1 MDNIFSKIN
10 KSCLLLLSLV
20 AMNIL
25 FSCDDQTRND
35 LSSTQEIGHDNKEI
49 PEIIDFNFHIRP
61 ILADRCFKC
70 HGPDKSKIE
79 AGLSFVSFESATA
92 ALGEEKDH
100 FAIVPFKPQE
110 SEMETRISSTDPGQ
124 MMPPPESN
132 LVLEDYEKELLIK
145 WIEQGATYK
154 KHWSLLPIENN
165 IPNIKDDESLV
176 HNDIDRFILSKLEN
190 SSLSHSPT
198 TENEYLIRRLAF
210 TLTGLPP
217 TILEIDKFVDDNL
230 ENAYETLID
239 YYLAK
244 ASYGENMASYWMD
257 LARYADTHG
266 YQDDLE
272 RTMWPWRDWVISA
285 YNRNMPFDDFVTY
298 QLAGDMMPNASR
310 EQIIAT
316 AFNRNH
322 SITQEGGVI
331 PEEYRTE
338 YVADRTLTFGKAFLG
353 ITMECARCH
362 DHKYDP
368 ISQEDY
374 YSLFSFFNNV
384 PEKGLIEEY
393 GAIPEPYIEI
403 SKGEIDSI
411 LTFINNL
418 DTLET
423 IPLLVM
429 KELDQPRETFIL
441 DRGLYNKPTIK
452 VESNVPQSI
461 LPFND
466 YPRNRLGLAEWL
478 FDDKN
483 PLTSRVAANRLWQ
496 MCFGKGL
503 VTTSDDFGAQGALP
517 IHPELLDHLADK
529 FVKEGWDIKNILK
542 YILSSRTYQ
551 QSSKVSKEMLEIDPD
566 NLLYARAPRL
576 RLSAE
581 NIRDNALASSGL
593 LVNIIGGPSVKP
605 YQPKGLWKEK
615 TGGGGGST
623 SEYIIDSGD
632 KRYRRSL
639 YTFWKRTVPPPSMMT
654 FDAVSRDF
662 CMVSR
667 ETTST
672 PLQALVMM
680 NNPEIIQAS
689 AHLAH
694 ITLESFAS
702 EEERIKTM
710 FRKATS
716 RIPKREEV
724 NKLQSYLNEQK
735 TRFEN
740 DEEATEAYISLG
752 PIAYKA
758 PWLKSELAAYA
769 MLANVIYNL
778 DESLTRS

>member
-1 MDNIFSKIN
+1 M
-10 KSCLLLLSLV
+10 LPLV
-20 AMNIL
+20 ALITL
-25 FSCDDQTRND
+25 FSCQEKTLNN
-35 LSSTQEIGHDNKEI
+35 LSSSNDHGIWKKEI
-49 PEIIDFNFHIRP
+49 PENIDFNFHVKP

-70 HGPDKSKIE
+70 HGPDKNKIE
-79 AGLSFVSFESATA
+79 AGLSFVDFRSATQ
-92 ALGEEKDH
+92 ALGDDKDR
-100 FAIVPFKPQE
+100 FAIVPGIPEE
-110 SEMETRISSTDPGQ
+110 SELVSRIKSSDPATI
-124 MMPPPESN
+124 MPPIESN
-132 LVLEDYEKELLIK
+132 LILEEYEKEILSR

-154 KHWSLLPIENN
+154 KHWSLLPIEDK
-165 IPNIKDDESLV
+165 IPNIKKEENLV
-176 HNDIDRFILSKLEN
+176 QNDIDKFILAKLED
-190 SSLSHSPT
+190 SVLKPSILA
-198 TENEYLIRRLAF
+198 EKEYLIRRLAF
-210 TLTGLPP
+210 ILTGLPP
-217 TILEIDKFVDDNL
+217 TLEEI
-230 ENAYETLID
+230 ENYIQDVSPEAYTSLLD
-239 YYLAK
+239 YYLDMPA
-244 ASYGENMASYWMD
+244 YGEQMASSWMD

-272 RTMWPWRDWVISA
+272 RTMWPWRDWVINA
-285 YNRNMPFDDFVTY
+285 YNRNMPFDDFVIY
-298 QLAGDMMPNASR
+298 QLAGDMMPNASK

-353 ITMECARCH
+353 MSMECARCH

-418 DTLET
+418 DTLDK

-429 KELDQPRETFIL
+429 KEMDQPRETFIL
-441 DRGLYNKPTIK
+441 DRGLYDKPTKK
-452 VESNVPQSI
+452 VESDVPESI
-461 LPFND
+461 LPLDD
-466 YPRNRLGLAEWL
+466 YPRNRLGLSQWL

-483 PLTSRVAANRLWQ
+483 PLTARVAVNRLWQ

-517 IHPELLDHLADK
+517 THPELLDHLAHK
-529 FVKEGWDIKNILK
+529 FIEEDWNIKKMLK
-542 YILSSRTYQ
+542 YILSSRTFK
-551 QSSKVSKEMLEIDPD
+551 QSSKVTQEMLDIDSD

-581 NIRDNALASSGL
+581 NIRDHALASSGL
-593 LVNIIGGPSVKP
+593 LVTTLGGPSVKP
-605 YQPKGLWKEK
+605 FQPNGLWKEK

-623 SEYIIDSGD
+623 SEYIVDSGD

-680 NNPEIIQAS
+680 NNPEVIQAS
-689 AHLAH
+689 QYLAYG
-694 ITLESFAS
+694 TMEAYSS
-702 EEERIKTM
+702 DGERITTM

-716 RIPKREEV
+716 RAPNKEEV
-724 NKLQSYLNEQK
+724 NELQNYLNDQK
-735 TRFEN
+735 THFQN
-740 DEEATEAYISLG
+740 DKEAAEAYLSIGQIEHNSTWSK
-752 PIAYKA
+752 P
-758 PWLKSELAAYA
+758 ELAAYS

>member
-1 MDNIFSKIN
+1 MIKLTFFFQKTSFHILLIGVVIF
-10 KSCLLLLSLV
+10 
-20 AMNIL
+20 L
-25 FSCDDQTRND
+25 FSCDNNVNQISV
-35 LSSTQEIGHDNKEI
+35 SSGASTFANAEL
-49 PEIIDFNFHIRP
+49 PEIIDFNFHIKP
-61 ILADRCFKC
+61 ILSDRCFKC

-79 AGLSFVSFESATA
+79 AGLSFVDFESATA

-100 FAIVPFKPQE
+100 FAIVPNDTKN
-110 SEMETRISSTDPGQ
+110 SELVARVSSDDLSF

-132 LVLEDYEKELLIK
+132 LVLEEYEKALLIK
-145 WIEQGATYK
+145 WIEQGAKYK
-154 KHWSLLPIENN
+154 KHWSLLPIAND
-165 IPNIKDDESLV
+165 IPEIEVKEELV
-176 HNDIDRFILSKLEN
+176 NNDIDKFILIKLEN
-190 SSLSHSPT
+190 TSLNPSPT
-198 TENEYLIRRLAF
+198 ADKEYLVRRLAF

-217 TILEIDKFVDDNL
+217 TIEEI
-230 ENAYETLID
+230 ENFANNNTSEAYETLID
-239 YYLAK
+239 YYLEK
-244 ASYGENMASYWMD
+244 PGFGEQMASYWMD

-272 RTMWPWRDWVISA
+272 RIMWPWRDWVISA
-285 YNRNMPFDDFVTY
+285 YNRNMPYNDFVTY
-298 QLAGDMMPNASR
+298 QIAGDMMPNASK

-353 ITMECARCH
+353 ISMECARCH

-368 ISQEDY
+368 ISQVDY

-384 PEKGLIEEY
+384 PEKGLIEKY

-403 SKGEIDSI
+403 TKAEIDSI

-418 DTLET
+418 DTLEK

-429 KELDQPRETFIL
+429 KEMPQLRQTFVL
-441 DRGLYNKPTIK
+441 DRGLYNKPTQK
-452 VESNVPQSI
+452 VESNAPESI
-461 LPFND
+461 LPFD
-466 YPRNRLGLAEWL
+466 KYPKNRLGLSEWL
-478 FDDKN
+478 FDEKN
-483 PLTSRVAANRLWQ
+483 PLTARVAVNRLWQ
-496 MCFGKGL
+496 MCLGRGL
-503 VTTSDDFGAQGALP
+503 VFTSDDFGAQGALP
-517 IHPELLDHLADK
+517 THPELLDHLASK
-529 FVKEGWDIKNILK
+529 FVADGWNIKKMMK
-542 YILSSRTYQ
+542 YILSSRTFQ
-551 QSSKVSKEMLEIDPD
+551 QTSKSDSEMDELDPD
-566 NLLYARAPRL
+566 NLYYSRAPRL

-593 LVNIIGGPSVKP
+593 LVNIVGGPSVKP
-605 YQPKGLWKEK
+605 FQPKGLWKEK

-623 SEYIIDSGD
+623 AEYIIDNGD

-680 NNPEIIQAS
+680 NNPEIIEASQNLAYETIS
-689 AHLAH
+689 AHSSA
-694 ITLESFAS
+694 ED
-702 EEERIKTM
+702 RVKTM
-710 FRKATS
+710 FQKVTS
-716 RIPKREEV
+716 RIPKDREIK
-724 NKLQSYLNEQK
+724 KLVAYLDDQKMHFANNEK
-735 TRFEN
+735 ATTDYLSISKMKH
-740 DEEATEAYISLG
+740 DESL
-752 PIAYKA
+752 P
-758 PWLKSELAAYA
+758 KSELAAYT